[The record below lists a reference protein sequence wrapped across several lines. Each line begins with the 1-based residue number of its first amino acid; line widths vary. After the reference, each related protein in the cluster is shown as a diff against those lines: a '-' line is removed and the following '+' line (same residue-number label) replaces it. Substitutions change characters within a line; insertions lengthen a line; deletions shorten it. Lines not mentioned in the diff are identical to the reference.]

1 MKIEILGTSCPKRK
15 ATEKISSINS
25 CGKGDPFE

>member
-1 MKIEILGTSCPKRK
+1 MKIEILGTGCLKRK

-25 CGKGDPFE
+25 CSKGDPFE